1 MITVTD
7 AAKDQIDK
15 SRAESNTPDLPL
27 RIAIQVQQDGKFHY
41 QMGFDDNINST
52 DTKVDGTNIV
62 IGQGTQPIADGM
74 TIDFVEIDGKME
86 FIFINPNDPTQ
97 QALTEK

>member
-7 AAKDQIDK
+7 AAQDQIDK

-41 QMGFDDNINST
+41 QMGFDDNINAD
-52 DTKVDGTNIV
+52 DTKIDGTNI
-62 IGQGTQPIADGM
+62 ILDPGTQPIADGM
-74 TIDFVEIDGKME
+74 AIDFVEIDGKME

-97 QALTEK
+97 QSPTEK